1 VSRAESHGDTAAAA
15 AAAAA
20 CCVCVRRSPSPPP
33 AATGVECT
41 APPPPP
47 PLPSPAVTGD
57 DDRAAA
63 LSAAR
68 CCCSP
73 LLSFSPTPL
82 APASP
87 SWPAVV
93 ACIVAG
99 ELPAPPPAGSPAL
112 LLASVSSAA
121 EPLAVV
127 DEGSF
132 WGCAGNPRYGPVAHT
147 HARAHTSVRISGTHT
162 LTHAHAHGHSGG
174 VAAAGMAAW
183 ARLQSV
189 GLAVRRTRV
198 RRVVAAPAGAA
209 RWAVCHSVLSV
220 LMNAASPAGPPGAPA
235 AQVPTAQHS
244 RHRLSVRL
252 PGMWGTR
259 TQEAGKQAGR
269 QPHGAALASRE

>member
-1 VSRAESHGDTAAAA
+1 MSRAESHGDTA

-47 PLPSPAVTGD
+47 PLPPPAMTGD

-147 HARAHTSVRISGTHT
+147 HARAHTSVRVSGTHT
-162 LTHAHAHGHSGG
+162 HSHTPTPTATLVVWQQLAWQHGLGCSQS
-174 VAAAGMAAW
+174 AW
-183 ARLQSV
+183 LCVVRGCGAWSPRP
-189 GLAVRRTRV
+189 LAP
-198 RRVVAAPAGAA
+198 PAGQCAT
-209 RWAVCHSVLSV
+209 RS
-220 LMNAASPAGPPGAPA
+220 SPC
-235 AQVPTAQHS
+235 S
-244 RHRLSVRL
+244 
-252 PGMWGTR
+252 
-259 TQEAGKQAGR
+259 
-269 QPHGAALASRE
+269 